1 MDLSKLP
8 LVNLLTRRMAWLTQR
23 QEVLSQNVANADT
36 PGFRPSDMVPMNFGQ
51 ALQASGGGL
60 MPVSTNPMHIGAPMQ
75 DNGAFAVQL
84 DRDVEMSPD
93 KNGVDIEAQMVKMA
107 QTQADFQLI
116 SSLYRKQVGL
126 IKTALG
132 RGGA

>member
-1 MDLSKLP
+1 
-8 LVNLLTRRMAWLTQR
+8 
-23 QEVLSQNVANADT
+23 
-36 PGFRPSDMVPMNFGQ
+36 MNFGQ
-51 ALQASGGGL
+51 ALQTSGGGL

-93 KNGVDIEAQMVKMA
+93 KNAVDIETQMVKMA

-132 RGGA
+132 RGT